1 MKNLRYLESINWR
14 TGAFQKRWVREELE
28 QVFIETTSQDV
39 TLATSFGSEMQCAQA
54 CSKAD
59 CGAFYV
65 QVRQHSS
72 CLWPFK
78 LSVLQKDFQ
87 HMALY
92 FSRRTVWHAPWYQRT
107 IRRASKMWTTWTVLT
122 STTSTRKT
130 SCSGVWP
137 IYICIVMTSMIPT
150 R

>member
-1 MKNLRYLESINWR
+1 MKNLKYSESINWR

-78 LSVLQKDFQ
+78 LSGLQKDFQ
-87 HMALY
+87 HMALFFKEDGLTCSLVPEDDSEGFKNVDNLDSADFNY
-92 FSRRTVWHAPWYQRT
+92 FY
-107 IRRASKMWTTWTVLT
+107 K
-122 STTSTRKT
+122 KD
-130 SCSGVWP
+130 
-137 IYICIVMTSMIPT
+137 
-150 R
+150 